1 MRFYPQTQQR
11 SITIIQLSLA
21 LLLIVLLVIFLSV
34 MISKTCETHVLRYL
48 GLADDKKFESLKF
61 LGLAQG
67 GILLVLQV
75 LMSHRRSKAMEDA
88 AHAQAKATG
97 EQAIANQHTEQGQ
110 RQDRMKNAIE
120 HLGHGSESVRLGG
133 AYELF
138 HLAHDIEEFRKTTL
152 DILCSHIRQTTGES
166 EYRHN
171 HKLKPSEEVQ
181 SLLNLLFVQEHEVYS
196 GLRANLQG
204 SWLNG
209 ADLAEARLPKAV
221 LAKANLQ
228 GVCLRNAQLEGSDLT
243 EAQLQE
249 ADLTGA
255 FLKEVDLA
263 KSHMQKAIL
272 WNAQLQRSNLN
283 AARLHGA
290 ILIDAQ
296 LQETGL
302 NGTYLQAADLTMARM
317 QMASLGGAQLQGA
330 CLAMAQL
337 HGAIL
342 RDAQMQGTYLR
353 AAQLHEAKFSSLQGF
368 KKHNETYT
376 QEIDPEP
383 AQLQGV
389 DSSKD
394 IASFFIIDQIR
405 DRINKESDLSGVKF
419 AGGLIQDGVDSIV
432 EGLSDE
438 RATELR
444 EKLEFHVGKPES
456 NELPENSYATT
467 GAYTEEEAE
476 MWIAEYEEAVS
487 GFLGDDS

>member
-1 MRFYPQTQQR
+1 
-11 SITIIQLSLA
+11 
-21 LLLIVLLVIFLSV
+21 
-34 MISKTCETHVLRYL
+34 
-48 GLADDKKFESLKF
+48 
-61 LGLAQG
+61 
-67 GILLVLQV
+67 
-75 LMSHRRSKAMEDA
+75 MEDA

-120 HLGHGSESVRLGG
+120 HLGHGSESVSLGG

-152 DILCSHIRQTTGES
+152 DILCSHIRQTTGAS

-209 ADLAEARLPKAV
+209 ADLAEARLPKAI

-228 GVCLRNAQLEGSDLT
+228 GVCLRNAQLDGADLT

-255 FLKEVDLA
+255 FLKEVNLA

-290 ILIDAQ
+290 IMIDAQ
-296 LQETGL
+296 LQEAGL
-302 NGTYLQAADLTMARM
+302 NEANLQAANLTMARI
-317 QMASLGGAQLQGA
+317 QMASLGGAKMQGA
-330 CLAMAQL
+330 YLDKTRL

-353 AAQLHEAKFSSLQGF
+353 SAQLQEARFSSIQGSQNY
-368 KKHNETYT
+368 NETSK
-376 QEIDPEP
+376 QGIDPEP
-383 AQLQGV
+383 AHLQGV
-389 DSSKD
+389 GSSKD
-394 IASFFIIDQIR
+394 IASPLIVDHIR
-405 DRINKESDLSGVKF
+405 ERINKESDLSGVTF
-419 AGGLIQDGVDSIV
+419 AGGLSEDDVDSIV
-432 EGLSDE
+432 SGLSDDAAD
-438 RATELR
+438 RLR
-444 EKLEFHVGKPES
+444 EKLVRHIGKPVS
-456 NELPENSYATT
+456 NKLPDDS
-467 GAYTEEEAE
+467 GAIIGCYSEKDAE
-476 MWIAEYEEAVS
+476 KWIAEYEEAVS
-487 GFLGDDS
+487 GSESPGEC